1 MAQVLELPVTFTDR
15 AIIEG
20 EMNSLR
26 NTALITGTIP
36 HLWYKKSHI
45 EDAFI
50 SARKDS
56 TEMALFIETNSYN
69 KNKYER
75 HGALEARP
83 IETVSTLYSTGITT
97 PNRHFM
103 EN

>member
-36 HLWYKKSHI
+36 HLWYKKV
-45 EDAFI
+45 I
-50 SARKDS
+50 SKMHS
-56 TEMALFIETNSYN
+56 FQHEKIPP
-69 KNKYER
+69 KW
-75 HGALEARP
+75 
-83 IETVSTLYSTGITT
+83 LYS
-97 PNRHFM
+97 
-103 EN
+103 

>member
-45 EDAFI
+45 EDAF
-50 SARKDS
+50 S
-56 TEMALFIETNSYN
+56 TKRFHRNGFIHRNE
-69 KNKYER
+69 
-75 HGALEARP
+75 L
-83 IETVSTLYSTGITT
+83 LQ
-97 PNRHFM
+97 
-103 EN
+103 

>member
-36 HLWYKKSHI
+36 HLWYK
-45 EDAFI
+45 
-50 SARKDS
+50 
-56 TEMALFIETNSYN
+56 
-69 KNKYER
+69 
-75 HGALEARP
+75 
-83 IETVSTLYSTGITT
+83 
-97 PNRHFM
+97 
-103 EN
+103 